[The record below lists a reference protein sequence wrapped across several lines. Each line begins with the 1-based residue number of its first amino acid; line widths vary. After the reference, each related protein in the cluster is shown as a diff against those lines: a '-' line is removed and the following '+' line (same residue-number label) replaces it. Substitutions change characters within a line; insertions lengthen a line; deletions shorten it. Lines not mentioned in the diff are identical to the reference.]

1 MAAPFRRQPG
11 PGGGS
16 TKKKLAF
23 WAFLAALTAAQ
34 YSAQDSL
41 DDHVSR
47 SASRETGVQRSAV
60 PISAGRSPAEDALP
74 KSESTFAKDRNTH
87 KSNNDDL
94 MSALAP
100 ARVDDVVRAPLA
112 RGGQP
117 SGLASLPAARSLQDW
132 EVEDFI
138 LVATIDGSLHALD
151 RKSGKE
157 KWILGNPESPMIET
171 IHYRQNRPSGHNLD
185 AEDDFM
191 FIVEPSLDGNLYV
204 QHKDPSIGLQRLD
217 MTVRSLVDRSP
228 QRTREPPLVFVARKE
243 ASMYTIDAA
252 TGNVKDFI
260 DTTAIY
266 SSADATKGSCRRLSG
281 FEIDEQDCEPAG
293 VLHLGRTTHSVFIQ
307 DAVTR
312 EVICTIKYSEWTPNN
327 GDQDLHS
334 QYNIPFDNR
343 RIHSFHDG
351 QFIGLD
357 VSGIDRRTKFHGK
370 LDTPVARVWDV
381 ARPIGHLA
389 SESSL
394 IMFPPPAEPENFRSV
409 EWSGDYSQDKVFLNR
424 TEAGWY
430 AMSELRYP
438 GVTSHAKKAKIHT
451 LDGLETRYLD
461 FEVDSEN
468 LIGYHDLHT
477 LGNRGNIPLTISGPL
492 PVSELTVPPEGGMSA
507 PSPRTTSW
515 LTSQTS
521 LQYPTGILVIVTI
534 LFALAFTKNFNGDRS
549 AVHGNERQGLQM
561 LTEKPLPDL
570 PRKDLQSLSNDTS
583 TAVRPGGQ
591 VGRHASDALASS
603 RRTSLPSP
611 GSAEEQG
618 SVLDLPKSSP
628 RQNLESLEDHGSESE
643 SDDEA
648 LESKTGEGGVG
659 PRKKTKRGKR
669 GARKGKRGAKKSMN
683 PDSVEELM
691 IVPERTQKDGEM
703 VVGRLKI
710 DTKTCLGNGSS
721 GTVVFPGQFDGRDVA
736 VKRIVRSTHSLAAKE
751 IKHLLSSDENLHV
764 IRYIG
769 KEETTNFTYIAL
781 DRFIASLDQVIEHPG
796 RYPNLVCPPKG
807 LDVRDALC
815 QITDGVQHLH
825 SLKLVHRDIKPQ
837 NVLVRAVK
845 SHRPVIGQPK
855 LQFVITDFGLCRTLD
870 DGPNSTYVPTANHTA
885 AGTSGWRAPELLVN
899 SKASVAAP
907 AASTG
912 ASTRSNSHSSD
923 WTVIDPPTG
932 RRATKAI
939 DIFALGCV
947 FFYIMTQGRHPFDV
961 GGESLGRDLN
971 IKENRSDL
979 EVLRLYDYSFEA
991 DDLIMQMLKHNPRN
1005 RPDTATILLHPYFW
1019 DCNTKLDFLC
1029 EISDRF
1035 EHEKLTPDSA
1045 FLAALEAQGAN
1056 VIGPTNDFLKALPKN
1071 FINEMGKQRKYTG
1084 SKMLDLLRVI
1094 RNKKNHF
1101 QDLPENVREMMMGG
1115 TAEGYFGFW
1124 GRRFPSLLVVC
1135 HALVLEMNLV
1145 GRWRL
1150 ERYFSSA

>member
-34 YSAQDSL
+34 YSSHDIVHDKAP
-41 DDHVSR
+41 HT
-47 SASRETGVQRSAV
+47 ASRDGTVHRSAV
-60 PISAGRSPAEDALP
+60 PISAGRSPAESALP
-74 KSESTFAKDRNTH
+74 KLDTTYAKHRNTDT
-87 KSNNDDL
+87 SNNDDF

-100 ARVDDVVRAPLA
+100 ARVDDVVRAPPA
-112 RGGQP
+112 RNGQT
-117 SGLASLPAARSLQDW
+117 SGLSSLPAARSLQDW

-151 RKSGKE
+151 RKNGKE
-157 KWILGNPESPMIET
+157 RWILGNPESPMIET
-171 IHYRQNRPSGHNLD
+171 IHHRQNRSYNQDLD
-185 AEDDFM
+185 SDDDFM
-191 FIVEPSLDGNLYV
+191 FIVEPSLDGNLYI

-260 DTTAIY
+260 DTTATY
-266 SSADATKGSCRRLSG
+266 TSEDAAKGSCRRLSG

-293 VLHLGRTTHSVFIQ
+293 VLHIGRTTHSVVIQ
-307 DAVTR
+307 DGVTR
-312 EVICTIKYSEWTPNN
+312 EMICTIKYSEWTPNN
-327 GDQDLHS
+327 GDHDLHS
-334 QYNIPFDNR
+334 QYDIPFDNR

-357 VSGIDRRTKFHGK
+357 VSGADRRTKFHGK
-370 LDTPVARVWDV
+370 LETPVARVWDV
-381 ARPIGHLA
+381 ARPVGHLA

-394 IMFPPPAEPENFRSV
+394 AMFSPPDDPASLHDV
-409 EWSGDYSQDKVFLNR
+409 QWKGDYARDKVFVNR

-438 GVTSHAKKAKIHT
+438 GITSQAKKAKIQT
-451 LDGLETRYLD
+451 VGGLESRHLD
-461 FEVDSEN
+461 FDADSEN
-468 LIGYHDLHT
+468 LVGYHDLRVAGS
-477 LGNRGNIPLTISGPL
+477 GNRMPLTISGPL
-492 PVSELTVPPEGGMSA
+492 PVSELTVPPEAGLSD
-507 PSPRTTSW
+507 PSSLTTAS
-515 LTSQTS
+515 LISQATGK
-521 LQYPTGILVIVTI
+521 YPAGILLITTI
-534 LFALAFTKNFNGDRS
+534 LLAFIFAKVMKPDASGTQRRVKDGL
-549 AVHGNERQGLQM
+549 QGLA
-561 LTEKPLPDL
+561 EKPLPDL
-570 PRKDLQSLSNDTS
+570 PLSVSQSLGDNAPV
-583 TAVRPGGQ
+583 TAAPVGQ
-591 VGRHASDALASS
+591 VSLDTTDLAAPSGQHLLAPESSQEKKVVIDVPVPHRQQTSD
-603 RRTSLPSP
+603 SL
-611 GSAEEQG
+611 Q
-618 SVLDLPKSSP
+618 D
-628 RQNLESLEDHGSESE
+628 QGSESE

-648 LESKTGEGGVG
+648 AETKSGEGAPG
-659 PRKKTKRGKR
+659 PKKKTKRGKR
-669 GARKGKRGAKKSMN
+669 GARKGKKGAKKSMN
-683 PDSVEELM
+683 PDSVEDLM
-691 IVPERTQKDGEM
+691 IVPERMQKDGEM
-703 VVGRLKI
+703 QVGRLKI
-710 DTKTCLGNGSS
+710 DIKTCLGNGSS
-721 GTVVFPGQFDGRDVA
+721 GTVVFPGEFDGREVA

-751 IKHLLSSDENLHV
+751 IKHLLSSDENPHV

-781 DRFIASLDQVIEHPG
+781 DRFTASLDQVIEHPE
-796 RYPNLVCPPKG
+796 RYPSLVCPPKG
-807 LDVRDALC
+807 LDVKDTLR

-845 SHRPVIGQPK
+845 SHRPIVGQPK
-855 LQFVITDFGLCRTLD
+855 LQFVITDFGLCKMLD
-870 DGPNSTYVPTANHTA
+870 DGPNSTYAPTANHTA

-907 AASTG
+907 IASTG
-912 ASTRSNSHSSD
+912 TSTLSNSHSSD
-923 WTVIDPPTG
+923 GTTIDPPTG

-939 DIFALGCV
+939 DIFSLGCV

-979 EVLRLYDYSFEA
+979 GVLRLYDYSFEA
-991 DDLIMQMLKHNPRN
+991 DDLIMQMLKHHPRD

-1019 DCNTKLDFLC
+1019 DVDTKLDFLC
-1029 EISDRF
+1029 DLSDRF
-1035 EHEKLTPDSA
+1035 EHEKLTPDSPH
-1045 FLAALEAQGAN
+1045 LAALEAEAPN

-1084 SKMLDLLRVI
+1084 SRMLDLLRVI

-1115 TAEGYFGFW
+1115 SAEGYFGFW

-1135 HALVLEMNLV
+1135 HALVLERGLV
-1145 GRWRL
+1145 GGWRL
-1150 ERYFSSA
+1150 ERYF